1 MIKINPFQMKIR
13 CFKDLVTFVSYLN
26 NKTATGFESGLYTD
40 MILIHLH
47 KAFDKINHE
56 ILINKIENLGFSK
69 NFILWS
75 KKYLSNTKF
84 KVILSKHFLEPG
96 KRLRRFPQGCILGL
110 LLFVLYIN
118 DMPR

>member
-1 MIKINPFQMKIR
+1 MIKINHFQMKIR
-13 CFKDLVTFVSYLN
+13 SGFRKTFFTESFFSYLN
-26 NKTATGFESGLYTD
+26 NKIATGYESGLYTD

-84 KVILSKHFLEPG
+84 KVILSKNFLESG
-96 KRLRRFPQGCILGL
+96 NVYVDFLKD
-110 LLFVLYIN
+110 VS
-118 DMPR
+118 

>member
-1 MIKINPFQMKIR
+1 M
-13 CFKDLVTFVSYLN
+13 FVSYLN
-26 NKTATGFESGLYTD
+26 NKIVTGLESGLYTD

-56 ILINKIENLGFSK
+56 ILINKIECLGFSK

-84 KVILSKHFLEPG
+84 KVILSTIFWNLENFYLDFL
-96 KRLRRFPQGCILGL
+96 KD
-110 LLFVLYIN
+110 VS
-118 DMPR
+118 